1 MKKILI
7 ISAFLLLANLSNAQV
22 IISLLLG
29 DKLNSPNIEFGLEG
43 GIDFTNVN
51 GFDNAGNLRAFNL
64 GMYFDIK
71 MKNNWYLHAGFQGI
85 SNLGMRELSAS
96 DLEFLEAETYDVE
109 GKYNQKVNAFMVPIL
124 ANYKFDNHIY
134 VEAGPQ
140 LGWLYNGWVA
150 FSSDED
156 NKDINIKDYNK
167 ELVNWFN
174 AGIAVGAGYK
184 LVKGTGWSIGVRYYQ
199 GLTDVFKDRS
209 SSLHH
214 SVLLKVNV
222 PIGVAKAA
230 E

>member
-7 ISAFLLLANLSNAQV
+7 ISAFLLLASISDAQI

-43 GIDFTNVN
+43 GLNFSNVN
-51 GFDNAGNLRAFNL
+51 GFDNSGNLRSLNL
-64 GMYFDIK
+64 GMYFDIR
-71 MKNNWYLHAGFQGI
+71 MKDNWFLYTGFQGI
-85 SNLGMRELSAS
+85 SSLGMRDLSAS
-96 DLEFLEAETYDVE
+96 DLEFLEAETYAVE
-109 GKYNQKVNAFMVPIL
+109 GKYNQKVNAFMVPVL

-140 LGWLYNGWVA
+140 VGWLYKGWVA

-156 NKDINIKDYNK
+156 NKDVRIKDYNK
-167 ELVNWFN
+167 DLLNWFN

-184 LVKGTGWSIGVRYYQ
+184 LFGGTGWSIGVRYYQ
-199 GLTDVFKDRS
+199 GLTDVFKNRS

-214 SVLLKVNV
+214 SWLLKVNV
-222 PIGVAKAA
+222 PIGVAKP

>member
-7 ISAFLLLANLSNAQV
+7 ISAFLFCSHMSDSQV
-22 IISLLLG
+22 LISLLLG

-43 GIDFTNVN
+43 GLDFTNVN
-51 GFDNAGNLRAFNL
+51 GFDNNGNLHSFNL
-64 GMYFDIK
+64 GFYFDFR
-71 MKNNWYLHAGFQGI
+71 MKDNWFLHTGVQGI
-85 SNLGMRELSAS
+85 SSLGMRELSGS

-109 GKYNQKVNAFMVPIL
+109 GKYNQKVTAFMVPIL

-140 LGWLYNGWVA
+140 LGWMYNGWVA

-167 ELVNWFN
+167 ELLNWFN

-184 LVKGTGWSIGVRYYQ
+184 LVKGTGWNIGVRYYQ